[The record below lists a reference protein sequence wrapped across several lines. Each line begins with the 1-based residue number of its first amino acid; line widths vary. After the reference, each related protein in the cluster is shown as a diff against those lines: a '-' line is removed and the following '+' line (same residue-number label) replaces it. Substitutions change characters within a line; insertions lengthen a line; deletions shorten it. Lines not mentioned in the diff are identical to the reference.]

1 MHFDTDALQGQAHR
15 FMPKHLQALMG
26 KAQAAINSGVD
37 DAMEGVARRTF
48 LKVSAAS
55 GFALGAFPL
64 VAAAQRAGSATAP
77 AGLKPFEQ
85 PSAFVRID
93 ADGTVTVTINRL
105 EFGQGVQT
113 GLPMILAEELDADW
127 SKVRSVHG
135 DASAAYADPLM
146 GMHLTGGS
154 NSIKNSYTQY
164 RELGART
171 RAMLV
176 SAAAAQWGVD
186 ASALRTSNGFVVGPG
201 GKKLGYGALA
211 EAAMKQAV
219 PEKVA
224 LKDPKQFRLIGK
236 PTGRLD
242 AQAKSSGQQDYGI
255 DVRLPG
261 MLTAV
266 VARPPVFGGKVKSL
280 DDSAAKAIKGVK
292 AVLRVPTD
300 RGGEGV
306 AVVADGYWPAKLG
319 RDALKVEWDTSA
331 VGKPDSTA
339 LLAQYREL
347 ATKPGLVA
355 MQADMAPLAGAAHK
369 ISAEF
374 VFPYLAHAPMEP
386 PNCTIQL
393 DGDTAELWMGT
404 QMPGLDAMAA
414 AKTLGLPPQNIQVHT
429 QMAGGGF
436 GRRAI
441 PSSDYVVEACGV
453 AKAVR
458 TAGISAP
465 VRTLWSREDDIK
477 GGYYR
482 PMHVHR
488 AEIGFDAKGR
498 ILAWDHTIVGQS
510 IIKGSPFEAFMVK
523 NGIDATAIEGM
534 KEPYDVPMKLSV
546 HHPEVNVPVLWWRS
560 VGSTHTAYVMET
572 LIDEVARATQQDPV
586 AYRMALMG
594 DKHPRHKAALQL
606 AVAQSGYGKKQL
618 APGRAWGVAV
628 HESFESVVAYV
639 VEASVKDGTPK
650 LHRVTA
656 GVHCNLAIN
665 PKSVEAQVEGSALMG
680 LSMCLPGAAITLK
693 DGVVE
698 QSNFGDFA
706 VPRITDM
713 PQVTV
718 HIVPSADPPKGM
730 GEPGLPPLA
739 PAFANAIAQITGKTP
754 GERRFKRAGWQ
765 QKTAPKRPHSP
776 WCWCWPRAGASALR
790 HRAAWCTSCAPPWAT
805 KQCWSTRWPPCAPAA
820 CPGTWRMQGTRAW
833 AIR

>member
-1 MHFDTDALQGQAHR
+1 MHFEPHTLQAQAHR
-15 FMPKHLQALMG
+15 FMPKHLQALVD
-26 KAQAAINSGVD
+26 KAQGATDLGAIE
-37 DAMEGVARRTF
+37 ALEGLARRTF

-64 VAAAQRAGSATAP
+64 VASAQGTAPTAP

-93 ADGTVTVTINRL
+93 ADGIVTVTLNRL
-105 EFGQGVQT
+105 DFGQGIQT

-135 DASAAYADPLM
+135 DANPAYADPAL
-146 GMHLTGGS
+146 GLHLTGGS

-201 GKKLGYGALA
+201 GKKLGYGPLA
-211 EAAMKQAV
+211 EAAMKQPV
-219 PEKVA
+219 PEKVT
-224 LKDPKQFRLIGK
+224 LKDPKQFRLIGQ

-242 AQAKSSGQQDYGI
+242 AKAKSSGQQDYGI
-255 DVRLPG
+255 DVHLPG

-266 VARPPVFGGKVKSL
+266 VARPPVFGAKLKSL

-306 AVVADGYWPAKLG
+306 AIVADGYWPAKQG
-319 RDALKVEWDTSA
+319 RDALKLEWDTSA
-331 VGKPDSTA
+331 VSKPDTTQ

-347 ATKPGLVA
+347 AKKPGNVA
-355 MQADMAPLAGAAHK
+355 MLADMAPLAGAMHK

-374 VFPYLAHAPMEP
+374 TFPYLAHAPMEP
-386 PNCTIQL
+386 LNCTVKL
-393 DGDTAELWMGT
+393 DGDKAELWMGT

-414 AKTLGLPPQNIQVHT
+414 ATTLGLQPQNVMVHT

-441 PSSDYVVEACGV
+441 PTSDYVVEACGV
-453 AKAVR
+453 AKAAR
-458 TAGISAP
+458 TAGLTAP

-482 PMHVHR
+482 PLHVHR
-488 AEIGFDAKGR
+488 AEIGFDAQGK

-510 IIKGSPFEAFMVK
+510 ITKGSPFEAFMVK

-534 KEPYDVPMKLSV
+534 KEPYNVPMKLTV
-546 HHPEVNVPVLWWRS
+546 HHPDVNVPVLWWRS
-560 VGSTHTAYVMET
+560 VGSTHTAYAMET
-572 LIDEVARATQQDPV
+572 LIDEVARTTRQDPV
-586 AYRMALMG
+586 AYRMALIG

-606 AVAQSGYGKKQL
+606 AVTQSGYGKKKL
-618 APGRAWGVAV
+618 AAGRAWGVAV

-639 VEASVKDGTPK
+639 VEASVKDGVPK
-650 LHRVTA
+650 LHSVTA
-656 GVHCNLAIN
+656 GVHCNLVIN
-665 PKSVEAQVEGSALMG
+665 PKSVEAQVQGAALMG
-680 LSMCLPGAAITLK
+680 LGMCLPGAAITLK

-698 QSNFGDFA
+698 QSNFGDYA
-706 VPRITDM
+706 VARITDM
-713 PQVTV
+713 PQVAV

-739 PAFANAIAQITGKTP
+739 PAFANAIAQITGK
-754 GERRFKRAGWQ
+754 
-765 QKTAPKRPHSP
+765 
-776 WCWCWPRAGASALR
+776 ALR
-790 HRAAWCTSCAPPWAT
+790 DLPFKLA
-805 KQCWSTRWPPCAPAA
+805 
-820 CPGTWRMQGTRAW
+820 
-833 AIR
+833 

>member
-1 MHFDTDALQGQAHR
+1 
-15 FMPKHLQALMG
+15 MPKGLLALMD
-26 KAQAAINSGVD
+26 QASG
-37 DAMEGVARRTF
+37 AMDSEANDGAGGLARRTF
-48 LKVSAAS
+48 LKVTAAS

-64 VAAAQRAGSATAP
+64 AATAQGAGGAAAPAG
-77 AGLKPFEQ
+77 GLKPFEQ

-105 EFGQGVQT
+105 DFGQGVQT

-127 SKVRSVHG
+127 TKVRSVHG
-135 DASAAYADPLM
+135 DANPAYVDPAF
-146 GMHLTGGS
+146 GMHITGGS
-154 NSIKNSYTQY
+154 GSIKNSYTQY

-176 SAAAAQWGVD
+176 GAAAVQWGVD
-186 ASALRTSNGFVVGPG
+186 ASTLRTSNGFVVGPG
-201 GKKLGYGALA
+201 GKKLGYGELA
-211 EAAMKQAV
+211 DAAMKQPV
-219 PEKVA
+219 PEKVV
-224 LKDPKQFRLIGK
+224 LKDAKQFRIIGK

-242 AQAKSSGQQDYGI
+242 AKAKASGQQNYGI

-266 VARPPVFGGKVKSL
+266 VARPPVFGAKLKSL
-280 DDSAAKAIKGVK
+280 DDSAAKAVKGVK

-306 AVVADGYWPAKLG
+306 AVVADGYWAAKQG
-319 RDALKVEWDTSA
+319 RDALKAEWDNSGLQPTDSA
-331 VGKPDSTA
+331 RQ
-339 LLAQYREL
+339 LAQYREL
-347 ATKPGLVA
+347 AAKPGLVA
-355 MQADMAPLAGAAHK
+355 MQADTAQLAGAPHK

-386 PNCTIQL
+386 LNCTVKL
-393 DGDTAELWMGT
+393 DGDKAELWMGT

-414 AKTLGLPPQNIQVHT
+414 AKTLGLQPQNVKVHT

-441 PSSDYVVEACGV
+441 PTSDYVVEACGV
-453 AKAVR
+453 ARAAR
-458 TAGISAP
+458 TAGITAP

-482 PMHVHR
+482 PLHVHR
-488 AEIGFDAKGR
+488 AEIGFDAQGK

-510 IIKGSPFEAFMVK
+510 ITKGSPFEAFMIK
-523 NGIDATAIEGM
+523 NGIDATAVEGM

-546 HHPEVNVPVLWWRS
+546 HHPDVNVPVLWWRS
-560 VGSTHTAYVMET
+560 VGSTHTAYAMET
-572 LIDEVARATQQDPV
+572 LIDEVARTTKQDPV
-586 AYRMALMG
+586 AYRLALMG

-606 AVAQSGYGKKQL
+606 AVAQSGYGKKKL
-618 APGRAWGVAV
+618 APGLAWGVAV
-628 HESFESVVAYV
+628 HESFQSVVAYV

-656 GVHCNLAIN
+656 GVHCNLVVN
-665 PKSVEAQVEGSALMG
+665 PRSVEAQVQGGALMG

-713 PQVTV
+713 PQVAV
-718 HIVPSADPPKGM
+718 HIVPSAEPPTGM

-754 GERRFKRAGWQ
+754 RELPFKLA
-765 QKTAPKRPHSP
+765 
-776 WCWCWPRAGASALR
+776 
-790 HRAAWCTSCAPPWAT
+790 
-805 KQCWSTRWPPCAPAA
+805 
-820 CPGTWRMQGTRAW
+820 
-833 AIR
+833 